1 MVYCQN
7 KTWDL
12 QTISWKD
19 SAVTHCYSLSH
30 EVLLHLRF
38 PNIIDTYSCLIY
50 IMIEIFHNA
59 VPSLT
64 NPAEIE
70 TENDEVIA

>member
-7 KTWDL
+7 KTQDL

-30 EVLLHLRF
+30 EVLLGLYF
-38 PNIIDTYSCLIY
+38 PNIIGTYSFLPY
-50 IMIEIFHNA
+50 VMIEIFHHA
-59 VPSLT
+59 VSSLT
-64 NPAEIE
+64 YPAGIE
-70 TENDEVIA
+70 TNIDEVIA